1 MADAITSPERVQSA
15 HRSTRSILIGFAR
28 LGKLNVYQHYY
39 GLVLAWL
46 MVPAAMLNQP
56 GTTVAMLL
64 FLLSQVGVVACTCAA
79 DDLTGYRNG
88 SDAANYRPGD
98 LARNYRT
105 KPLLTGALTERDAVA
120 FVAVSGT
127 VAVVAGLAGFTVL
140 GWHVPLAAVLL
151 FVALL
156 GTNQYSAGLRVS
168 YLPPRTRFPL

>member
-98 LARNYRT
+98 LGRNYRT
-105 KPLLTGALTERDAVA
+105 KPLLTGALTERDAAA
-120 FVAVSGT
+120 FGAVQG
-127 VAVVAGLAGFTVL
+127 
-140 GWHVPLAAVLL
+140 PAAVGPGRPGLPVL
-151 FVALL
+151 CRHGARRAVRP
-156 GTNQYSAGLRVS
+156 LRV
-168 YLPPRTRFPL
+168 L